1 MNEESNNLPGW
12 NSRQTSHVGERND
25 IALNLVVNQFEA
37 PRCPICSEKIVQG
50 VCETHGTICET
61 CGTIYQDP
69 FCSNCYPSV
78 SGQLGEGNYYAS
90 SRGARPNPRTLR
102 LGEQGIPAKEF
113 GAITGRH
120 SVTRKESNILR
131 AATDEEP
138 ARRKIRQK
146 AEAAIKWLNLPR
158 NKEMEL
164 AETVERTAVSLITRY
179 KTGASLSGRK
189 IHVSIE
195 KVVEYCLLTEAK
207 KIGRSIREV
216 QEALAKAG
224 FNIKLQMFPLRIA
237 VPYDHEISSVKMYVN
252 GWSRNQGFFKPK
264 QVGDGPIGREYSV
277 NVQTLLSD
285 TIDQKGRIGE
295 QSWIKVHF
303 ENAVILPD
311 ESVAD
316 KVISRQNKCR
326 WYSLSHQRTIEKR
339 GRIGFLQKDPNTIWL
354 KLNAEKCFALFKDMN
369 RMLERSSSG
378 AVTGQ
383 LSNLNI
389 ATSTS
394 AEIEGSIRQHL
405 SLPSKK
411 FPASAALMQRACCLA
426 KVERRSVELFRESLK
441 NSEGKSQ
448 KTLAHDALVRAD
460 QEVYSSLSPSVKL
473 ALRAYVS
480 TLPLRRRDRCYT
492 GVKGL
497 LILSEVFPG

>member
-25 IALNLVVNQFEA
+25 IALNLMVNQFEA
-37 PRCPICSEKIVQG
+37 PRCPICSKKIVQG

-78 SGQLGEGNYYAS
+78 SGQLGEGNYYAA

-216 QEALAKAG
+216 QEAPPR
-224 FNIKLQMFPLRIA
+224 Q
-237 VPYDHEISSVKMYVN
+237 DSISN
-252 GWSRNQGFFKPK
+252 
-264 QVGDGPIGREYSV
+264 
-277 NVQTLLSD
+277 
-285 TIDQKGRIGE
+285 
-295 QSWIKVHF
+295 
-303 ENAVILPD
+303 
-311 ESVAD
+311 
-316 KVISRQNKCR
+316 C
-326 WYSLSHQRTIEKR
+326 
-339 GRIGFLQKDPNTIWL
+339 
-354 KLNAEKCFALFKDMN
+354 KCF
-369 RMLERSSSG
+369 
-378 AVTGQ
+378 
-383 LSNLNI
+383 
-389 ATSTS
+389 
-394 AEIEGSIRQHL
+394 H
-405 SLPSKK
+405 
-411 FPASAALMQRACCLA
+411 
-426 KVERRSVELFRESLK
+426 
-441 NSEGKSQ
+441 
-448 KTLAHDALVRAD
+448 
-460 QEVYSSLSPSVKL
+460 
-473 ALRAYVS
+473 
-480 TLPLRRRDRCYT
+480 
-492 GVKGL
+492 
-497 LILSEVFPG
+497 